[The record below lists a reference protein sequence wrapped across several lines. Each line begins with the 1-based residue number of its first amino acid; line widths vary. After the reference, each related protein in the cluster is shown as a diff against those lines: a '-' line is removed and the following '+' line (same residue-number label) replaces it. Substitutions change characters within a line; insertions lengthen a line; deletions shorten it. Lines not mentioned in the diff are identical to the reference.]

1 MILNVVSIIVA
12 QLFIHKLVSILK
24 SGNQHE
30 NPEIVLLA
38 TYIWDNK
45 RGLLSLKK
53 QYVCGKRSLYSMTHV
68 AFVSKLLFSK
78 TSFHLA
84 ITFLTFE
91 IELALKCHK
100 TLLQGN
106 N

>member
-30 NPEIVLLA
+30 NPEIVFLA

-53 QYVCGKRSLYSMTHV
+53 QYMWGKRSLYLMIHV
-68 AFVSKLLFSK
+68 AFVSKLLFPA

-91 IELALKCHK
+91 IELALKCPK
-100 TLLQGN
+100 FLLQGIN
-106 N
+106 